1 MCSLLWLSSIPL
13 YICTTTSVNGR
24 LGCFHVL
31 AIVNSAAMNIGV
43 HVSFSIIVLSGY
55 MLSSGTAGWYGTFGL
70 PGGSDNKESACNA
83 GDPDSISGSGRFPGE
98 GNSNPLHGEFHGQRS
113 LAGYSPQGHKRV
125 RHD

>member
-1 MCSLLWLSSIPL
+1 
-13 YICTTTSVNGR
+13 
-24 LGCFHVL
+24 
-31 AIVNSAAMNIGV
+31 MNIGV

-98 GNSNPLHGEFHGQRS
+98 GNGNPL
-113 LAGYSPQGHKRV
+113 
-125 RHD
+125 